1 MKIRTFVFAAL
12 AGTAA
17 LAATAGTASARVVC
31 NGYGDCWRTTE
42 RYDYRPA
49 WGLKVYDDNWR
60 WHKRDNARYRWR
72 DHSGRGYYGKGGVW
86 ITF

>member
-1 MKIRTFVFAAL
+1 MRFNTLVLGALVAAG
-12 AGTAA
+12 AVMVTVE
-17 LAATAGTASARVVC
+17 TASARVVC
-31 NGYGDCWRTTE
+31 NRYGDCWRTSS

-60 WHKRDNARYRWR
+60 WSDRDRARYRWR
-72 DHSGRGYYGKGGVW
+72 DYHRGYYGKGGVW

>member
-1 MKIRTFVFAAL
+1 MKFKTLILGALVAAG
-12 AGTAA
+12 AVM
-17 LAATAGTASARVVC
+17 ATVETASARVVC
-31 NGYGDCWRTTE
+31 NRYGDCWRTKE

-60 WHKRDNARYRWR
+60 WREGERYRWR
-72 DHSGRGYYGKGGVW
+72 DTNRGRGYWGRNGVW